1 MGNSKGSSFRNFRIN
16 FKILTEHSSLE
27 FLVLLFQDKRTNK
40 KKYTIMSFILEN
52 LVRNNIKKL
61 VPYSSA
67 RDEFSEDAGVFLD
80 ANENPFGEYNRYPDP
95 YQKILKAEISKLKN
109 INSENIFLGNG
120 SDEVIDVLIR
130 IFAEPKE
137 DKILVFTPTYG
148 MYEVSANI
156 NDVKVIS
163 YPLNQDFQIDY
174 TSALEQILKDENL
187 KLVFICSPNNPS
199 GNLIAREAV
208 LKILETFKGIVV
220 VDEAYEDF
228 SKEESWISEIENYP
242 QLVVMQTFS
251 KAWGLAGLRVG
262 IAFAQ
267 KEILNYMNKVKPPYN
282 ISIINQKE
290 VYEAL
295 QKIDDFNTNLN
306 EILEQR
312 TDLESELLQFSFVK
326 KIYPSDAN
334 FLLVEVEEADRL
346 YQYLVDQKIIIRN
359 RNKVVANCV
368 RITVGKT
375 QENKKL
381 LEALNQFKS

>member
-1 MGNSKGSSFRNFRIN
+1 M
-16 FKILTEHSSLE
+16 E
-27 FLVLLFQDKRTNK
+27 F
-40 KKYTIMSFILEN
+40 N
-52 LVRNNIKKL
+52 LDQLIRNNIKNL

-67 RDEFSEDAGVFLD
+67 RDEFSADAGVFLD

-95 YQKILKAEISKLKN
+95 YQKVLKSEIAKLKN
-109 INSENIFLGNG
+109 INPENIFLGNG
-120 SDEVIDVLIR
+120 SDEVIDVLMR

-156 NDVKVIS
+156 NDVKVVS
-163 YPLNQDFQIDY
+163 YPLNQDFQIDF
-174 TSALEQILKDENL
+174 TPALEQILQDENL

-208 LKILETFKGIVV
+208 LNILDIFKGIVV

-262 IAFAQ
+262 MAFAQ

-282 ISIINQKE
+282 ISIINQNK

-295 QKIDDFNTNLN
+295 QKLDDFNTNLN

-312 TDLESELLQFSFVK
+312 TALESKLLQFSFVK

-334 FLLVEVEEADRL
+334 FLLLEVEEADRL

-368 RITVGKT
+368 RITVGNAD
-375 QENKKL
+375 ENKKL